1 MWIGTW
7 IPRTTAHGS
16 KMCGELK
23 LSGLMIRCW
32 ISLEIQPFNPIWGWT
47 VSVGRNRLKPNKRDD
62 NVFKS
67 TETQIINCCAWCYE
81 TFVPFPMG
89 IQFHPHQCWH
99 TFNSCHHLELYEA
112 FLFIS
117 TLQNHSRML
126 CACSRWRK
134 QQNCQTTVKAKWS
147 AVHEEKVSNYQLE
160 DCKTA

>member
-89 IQFHPHQCWH
+89 IQFHPHQWLAYIQFMSSFGTLWSIPFHFHSSESFSNALCLFEVEEA
-99 TFNSCHHLELYEA
+99 TELSDHGKSEMKCSSRRKGVK
-112 FLFIS
+112 LS
-117 TLQNHSRML
+117 T
-126 CACSRWRK
+126 WR
-134 QQNCQTTVKAKWS
+134 
-147 AVHEEKVSNYQLE
+147 L
-160 DCKTA
+160 